1 MHRRDFL
8 KSGVQATVA
17 GTALSVSA
25 GPGAAVGGESRV
37 CPSGHAPAILADYTA
52 EDHRRR
58 LQNTG
63 FCQRMIRSC
72 MRKHLVTNYLPG
84 QCAYNL
90 CEYPCRERW
99 TPGEQDEQIL
109 DRLKE
114 HGIQLIQV
122 MDDWNDQ
129 MGLFGGHKLDA
140 MNPEGFRRFVAMVHE
155 RGMKILAYI
164 SSGYF
169 TRTDPHFRE
178 EWCRRGHL
186 FHGGYWNMGRCSPA
200 SPGWRAYLL
209 PNVVRI
215 LDTYDVDGLYND
227 WGYISNR
234 RKGLSGPLAKDE
246 VAAFEETAE
255 YDGALADLVQLIYDE
270 VKRRGGIL
278 KFHCDMTLRPSVGDA
293 KVYDYL
299 WVGEG
304 VKNINALR
312 EETKNHPPYVVPCT
326 QFPYIKL
333 VSGDEPYVH
342 SIPYMQFPLLEG
354 GRPYT
359 GERAVIPGVAYA
371 PDRDDKK
378 PVDDMTDWFRR
389 NEAKWE
395 YYQAHPNGPYM
406 YSEWGPVPP
415 QADYQERHARWL
427 KRYMPLVE
435 AGTRAWLEIG
445 ESGLFKA
452 PLPAGVVASAFA
464 NRDMY
469 LVLANYGKA
478 AVEITTVEKFVSL
491 GEKIGEPAV
500 QWSLAPGTLQILRR
514 VV

>member
-8 KSGVQATVA
+8 KTGVQAAMV
-17 GTALSVSA
+17 
-25 GPGAAVGGESRV
+25 GAAVSVPARPDAVVAGEACATRSANV
-37 CPSGHAPAILADYTA
+37 PAVLASYTA

-58 LQNTG
+58 LQNIA
-63 FCQRMIRSC
+63 FCHRAIRGC

-84 QCAYNL
+84 QCAFNL
-90 CEYPCRERW
+90 CEYPARERW
-99 TPGEQDEQIL
+99 SPGEQDEQIL
-109 DRLKE
+109 DRLKDQ
-114 HGIQLIQV
+114 GIQLIQV

-140 MNPEGFRRFVAMVHE
+140 LNPEGFRRFVAMVHQ
-155 RGMKILAYI
+155 RGMKILAYV

-178 EWCRRGHL
+178 EWCRPGHF

-209 PNVVRI
+209 PHVARI
-215 LDTYDVDGLYND
+215 LDEYGVDGLYND
-227 WGYISNR
+227 WGYVPNMWKGSND
-234 RKGLSGPLAKDE
+234 PLAKDE
-246 VAAFEETAE
+246 VPAFKETPE
-255 YDGALADLVQLIYDE
+255 YDGAAADLAQLIYDE
-270 VKRRGGIL
+270 VKRRGGIV
-278 KFHCDMTLRPSVGDA
+278 KFHCDQTLRPMVGDA

-304 VKNINALR
+304 VSGIDSLR
-312 EETKNHPPYVVPCT
+312 DATKNHPPYVVPCT
-326 QFPYIKL
+326 QFPYVKL
-333 VSGDEPYVH
+333 TSGDEPFVH
-342 SIPYMQFPLLEG
+342 AIPYLQFPLLEG

-359 GERAVIPGVAYA
+359 GERAVIPGVKYA

-389 NEAKWE
+389 NEAKWK

-427 KRYMPLVE
+427 KQYMPLVE
-435 AGTRAWLEIG
+435 AGTWAWLEIG
-445 ESGLFKA
+445 DSALFA
-452 PLPAGVVASAFA
+452 QPLPAGIVASAFA
-464 NRDMY
+464 NRETY
-469 LVLANYGKA
+469 LVLANYASA
-478 AVEITTVEKFVSL
+478 AAEITTAEKFVPL
-491 GEKIGEPAV
+491 GKKIGEPAK
-500 QWSLAPGTLQILRR
+500 QWSLAPRTLQILRR
-514 VV
+514 VA